1 MITKKDILAKV
12 KHLPSISNVIVKLAE
27 LLNNPRS
34 SATDFE
40 KIVRNDPALTANL
53 LRIANSAFFGCPREV
68 TSVKQAITL
77 MGVGRVFEI
86 AASASFM
93 KILPETLPGYEMNA
107 EMFWL
112 HSMAVAVLS
121 EKLSKELK
129 VKTPDLVFTAG
140 LLHDVGKLA
149 IASFLDDEKENVLQ
163 KIKVGGKALVQ
174 IEKELLGMDH
184 TEVGLIVAEE
194 WNLPPR
200 LALSAR
206 YHHVPNEMPDA
217 GDTLLVDLVHVAN
230 CLAHMIGYGSDIGEM
245 HRIIDPR
252 VMARLKFKV
261 QVLERV
267 ASGATAEI
275 QAMGELF

>member
-1 MITKKDILAKV
+1 MITRNDILARV
-12 KHLPSISNVIVKLAE
+12 KHLPSISNVIVKLAD
-27 LLNNPRS
+27 LLNNPHS
-34 SATDFE
+34 SAADFE

-93 KILPETLPGYEMNA
+93 KILPETIPGYEMNA

-121 EKLSKELK
+121 EKLSRELK
-129 VKTPDLVFTAG
+129 IKTPDLIFTAG
-140 LLHDVGKLA
+140 LLHDIGKLA
-149 IASFLDDEKENVLQ
+149 IASYLNDEKDTIMQE
-163 KIKVGGKALVQ
+163 IKVGGKALVQ
-174 IEKELLGMDH
+174 IEKNVLGMDH
-184 TEVGLIVAEE
+184 SEVGLIVAEE

-200 LALSAR
+200 LGLAAR
-206 YHHVPNEMPDA
+206 YHHTPD
-217 GDTLLVDLVHVAN
+217 DLPEKQDCLLADLVHVAN

-245 HRIIDPR
+245 HRVIDPR
-252 VMARLKFKV
+252 VMERLKFKV

-267 ASGATAEI
+267 ASGATSEI